1 MTVTDWVEVRGGAAA
16 GEFVSPACHPAH
28 GTVSDGSPEF
38 GALVQVFC
46 GYCRLFQGV
55 APEQRPRV
63 ALWFHV
69 GRCIEPRNHA
79 A

>member
-28 GTVSDGSPEF
+28 GAVSACG
-38 GALVQVFC
+38 GAVEVFC
-46 GYCRLFQGV
+46 GYCRLFQCV
-55 APEQRPRV
+55 APVQLPRV

-69 GRCIEPRNHA
+69 GRCVEPRNRVA
-79 A
+79 

>member
-28 GTVSDGSPEF
+28 GAVSDVSPQF
-38 GALVQVFC
+38 CGAVEVFC
-46 GYCRLFQGV
+46 GYCRVFQSV
-55 APEQRPRV
+55 APQQLPRV

-69 GRCIEPRNHA
+69 GRCIEPRNRA